1 MFKILGFKKEKKK
14 KKNPP
19 LQICEFQ
26 WKMSI
31 CGNWKVL
38 WCFQCISW
46 IGERKKRLKASFWN
60 GWKAPFQHFG
70 RETFLVFILKWLS
83 IYFFHYIMCYKYDT
97 KSSQIEAWHLCLLKV
112 NCFEL
117 PERTL
122 RCFFFL
128 LLLFPLQRTLT
139 SPGFALLEH
148 LAPFQHPPGN
158 GTFILLGACEGTK
171 VLQHGPEC
179 HIVLPIVRNSF
190 AKEKTSHHR
199 DARAQEEGERHGLK
213 VLGWMCLCPLGNDWC
228 GTADIQA
235 AEQATFRGFKAS
247 VLWICKMMWDIC
259 RRDTRKAMTLH
270 SVGWGMM
277 NTLGLLQPFRS
288 VLWSVGHGADTRS
301 CPEKAWTM
309 ARRKTGKEREN
320 WA

>member
-14 KKNPP
+14 KKKPP

-122 RCFFFL
+122 RCFFF
-128 LLLFPLQRTLT
+128 FIIIISSAENSDISRICSAGAPGPIST
-139 SPGFALLEH
+139 S
-148 LAPFQHPPGN
+148 
-158 GTFILLGACEGTK
+158 
-171 VLQHGPEC
+171 
-179 HIVLPIVRNSF
+179 
-190 AKEKTSHHR
+190 
-199 DARAQEEGERHGLK
+199 
-213 VLGWMCLCPLGNDWC
+213 
-228 GTADIQA
+228 
-235 AEQATFRGFKAS
+235 
-247 VLWICKMMWDIC
+247 
-259 RRDTRKAMTLH
+259 
-270 SVGWGMM
+270 
-277 NTLGLLQPFRS
+277 
-288 VLWSVGHGADTRS
+288 
-301 CPEKAWTM
+301 
-309 ARRKTGKEREN
+309 TGKWHFYPPRSLWGHKGSATWPRMSHCAAYCEELFC
-320 WA
+320 

>member
-14 KKNPP
+14 KKKPP

-122 RCFFFL
+122 RCCFFFYYYYFLCRELWHLQDLLCWSTWPHFNIHREMALLSSSEPVRAQRFCNMAPNVTLCCLLWGTL
-128 LLLFPLQRTLT
+128 LLKRKLHITETRGLRKKVK
-139 SPGFALLEH
+139 
-148 LAPFQHPPGN
+148 
-158 GTFILLGACEGTK
+158 GTVWRC
-171 VLQHGPEC
+171 
-179 HIVLPIVRNSF
+179 
-190 AKEKTSHHR
+190 
-199 DARAQEEGERHGLK
+199 
-213 VLGWMCLCPLGNDWC
+213 
-228 GTADIQA
+228 
-235 AEQATFRGFKAS
+235 
-247 VLWICKMMWDIC
+247 
-259 RRDTRKAMTLH
+259 
-270 SVGWGMM
+270 SVGC
-277 NTLGLLQPFRS
+277 
-288 VLWSVGHGADTRS
+288 VYVH
-301 CPEKAWTM
+301 
-309 ARRKTGKEREN
+309 
-320 WA
+320 